1 MKPLDRL
8 RTFLTAKTSA
18 SADLVVAAE
27 QARTEATNAGAEVA
41 RLGGER
47 RSILLDGSDDALAKH
62 DEAAAGAARRRDRAG
77 ALADELHRK
86 AAEAAQREAEEARL
100 AAYMGAKAKGEAASK
115 LLAKEYPELVRR
127 AALILR
133 ELAEAE
139 AAILT
144 ANAALPA
151 GLEPL
156 PSPEHAVRSR
166 AGLPREEVSEREV
179 DLWCLAG
186 HADPVADEYQR
197 AVARNPDGSGYRSTA
212 GGSDRYERRRFK
224 RTEYRPAVAG
234 VTMDRLATKLALP
247 ALRAGEPNGWR
258 PFGDY
263 ATTPADVLA
272 RLDELAAEGDQR
284 RAAEPSR
291 EVRVEHVYI
300 GKASA
305 PKAVA
310 A

>member
-1 MKPLDRL
+1 MKTIDRL
-8 RTFLTAKTSA
+8 RGLLTAKSPA
-18 SADLVVAAE
+18 SADLAAAAAQARAEAEAAGADVDRLAAE
-27 QARTEATNAGAEVA
+27 
-41 RLGGER
+41 R
-47 RSILLDGSDDALAKH
+47 RRILLDGTDDALAKH

-77 ALADELHRK
+77 ALAEELERK
-86 AAEAAQREAEEARL
+86 TAEAAQRETDEGRL
-100 AAYMGAKAKGEAASK
+100 AAYAAAKTRGEAAAK
-115 LLAKEYPELVRR
+115 LLTKEYPEIARR
-127 AALILR
+127 AVALLR

-139 AAILT
+139 AAIVA
-144 ANAALPA
+144 ANTALPA
-151 GLEPL
+151 GVEPL

-166 AGLPREEVSEREV
+166 AGLPRKELSEREV

-212 GGSDRYERRRFK
+212 GGSDRYERRRFT
-224 RTEYRPAVAG
+224 RTEHHPAVAG
-234 VTMDRLATKLALP
+234 ITKDRLATKLALP
-247 ALRAGEPNGWR
+247 ALQAGDPDGWR

-272 RLDELAAEGDQR
+272 RLDELAAEGGQR
-284 RAAEPSR
+284 RAAEPPR

-300 GKASA
+300 GKP
-305 PKAVA
+305 PKLHAIA